1 MFDSPLFSKPLELV
15 TKLQETLTMNSSE
28 EFYYEH
34 YPKAGVALFD
44 SYAIIKTGTYFV
56 LLAVIN
62 KVAPLLTK
70 FKVPGAIL
78 QLLMQTLPT
87 FLYLTNMNGE
97 GLRQLICSS
106 LPYWLRSYM
115 VLDNGLGGFLGRE
128 IFEVGCQP
136 KKWGQE
142 GNQKV

>member
-70 FKVPGAIL
+70 YKVPGAIL

-106 LPYWLRSYM
+106 LPYWLRPYKAPPRLHQGSPAARHPAG
-115 VLDNGLGGFLGRE
+115 VLQIRSS
-128 IFEVGCQP
+128 VCP
-136 KKWGQE
+136 K
-142 GNQKV
+142 